1 MASTAN
7 DKKDIATKGTLHVA
21 FATAPDM
28 CKVPALNMMPFP
40 FPNWVL
46 SKKLT
51 KGATTKSFIA
61 GFPVWTSIGELGPP
75 SEPAHFGTGGGV
87 KSGTYRDVATPTSY
101 SKDVFFEGNAAVRLN
116 DTTNQNK
123 ANTTGLVL
131 YGPTLGIFAKADD
144 YDFQIALKRVLK
156 YEGGLDDDPDD
167 AGGRTNKG
175 ITHTEYDKYR
185 DEKKLPRQDIAN
197 ISDDEVADIYKKKY
211 WDKAGSADLTP
222 KLGQAHF
229 DWAVNHGLGGS
240 ESDLRSVLNPKPGET
255 LGQAEQRLLNSG
267 TTEDTILDNY
277 LKKRESTYRAIL
289 EAKPSQVKFIN
300 GWLNRTNDLRSTM
313 EVPGDAAV
321 LLSKTDKAP
330 YEARAKAIAEAKAAA
345 AKAKADAAKAKANN
359 KGTPAKPPAKRR

>member
-1 MASTAN
+1 MASTSN

-21 FATAPDM
+21 FATWPDM

-61 GFPVWTSIGELGPP
+61 DFPVWTSIGELGPP

-87 KSGTYRDVATPTSY
+87 TSGTYRDVAMATSY

-116 DTTNQNK
+116 DTTTQNK

-185 DEKKLPRQDIAN
+185 VEKKLPKQDIAN
-197 ISDDEVADIYKKKY
+197 ISDAEVADIYKAKY
-211 WDKAGSADLTP
+211 WDKAGCADLTP
-222 KLGQAHF
+222 KLAQAHF

-240 ESDLRSVLNPKPGET
+240 EKDLTSVLSPKQGET
-255 LGQAEQRLLNSG
+255 LGQAEQRALQTPD
-267 TTEDTILDNY
+267 TTETSILDKY
-277 LKKRESTYRAIL
+277 LTKREQTYRAIL

-300 GWLNRTNDLRSTM
+300 GWLNRTNDLRKTM
-313 EVPGDAAV
+313 EVGGTEAV

-330 YEARAKAIAEAKAAA
+330 YEAKAKAIAEAKKKAAE
-345 AKAKADAAKAKANN
+345 AKAAADAAKKGKPPV
-359 KGTPAKPPAKRR
+359 KGTPPKKK